1 MGNLIKESPYSIN
14 KAVGYLKS
22 GKVVALKSET
32 VYGLACDPGNL
43 NSINKVYDLKKR
55 PLHNPLIIHVNS
67 IKMANKISQM
77 NKLATEIA
85 EYFWPGPLTLILP
98 KKKNSFVNDLAISG
112 LETIAIRFPDSKV
125 FLKIINKLNKPIA
138 APSANRSGYIS
149 STNAYHVQDCFG
161 KKIDL
166 ILNSGN
172 SKLGLESTI
181 LDLSSKPYSIK
192 RLGMISYDLIKNK
205 FGSTFKIN
213 DTLKFDEKPNSP
225 GLLSKHYS
233 PKTPLKLN
241 VTKPKIGEAYL
252 IFGNKFKNNFEPSLN
267 LSKNENLFEAAKNL
281 FDYLRKLDKLSM
293 KRIAV
298 SPIPNKGIGKTINE
312 RLYRASQNE

>member
-1 MGNLIKESPYSIN
+1 MGNLIKESPYSIK
-14 KAVGYLKS
+14 KAIGYLKS

-32 VYGLACDPGNL
+32 VYGLACDPSNL
-43 NSINKVYDLKKR
+43 NSINKVYHLKKR

-77 NKLATEIA
+77 NKLASEIA
-85 EYFWPGPLTLILP
+85 EFFWPGPLTLILP
-98 KKKNSFVNDLAISG
+98 KKKNSLVNDLAISG
-112 LETIAIRFPDSKV
+112 LETIAIRLPDSKV

-149 STNAYHVQDCFG
+149 STNAYHVRDCFG

-172 SKLGLESTI
+172 SQLGLESTI
-181 LDLSSKPYSIK
+181 LDLSSKPYSIR

-205 FGSTFKIN
+205 FGSIFEIS
-213 DTLKFDEKPNSP
+213 DRLKFNERPNSP

-241 VTKPKIGEAYL
+241 VTKPKLGEAFL

-267 LSKNENLFEAAKNL
+267 LSKDGNLFEAAKNL

-293 KRIAV
+293 KRITV
-298 SPIPNKGIGKTINE
+298 SPIPNEGIGKTINE